1 MRTEHGAIPMQTI
14 REMMAAGYVNG
25 SREEHLQPASI
36 DLSLSDEAYRMRG
49 SYLPRSG
56 ESINEIVK
64 RGTLY
69 KHSWDR
75 PLEVNGTYLVR
86 LNESLALPPGIHASA
101 SNKSS
106 SGRIN
111 LRGRLLADGVPRF
124 DDIPAG
130 YKGGLWIELLPKSFP
145 ILAHPGDRINQMR
158 FFHGDARLSSLE
170 HRIAF
175 DRHSLLRT
183 IDGQRIPSSID
194 NCGRGITMTVD
205 LGSSDLIGWRAK
217 ESAWNI
223 LDTKNFDHNPS
234 DFFEPVAKPED
245 GELVLRPGAFYILAT
260 KEKIITP
267 PSYATEMAAY
277 DPSKGEFRSHFAG
290 FFDPGWGWAEDDTK
304 RGAVG
309 VLEIE
314 TYGQDFVL
322 RDGQPVCLMVY
333 ERMLAAPEKMYGLDL
348 SSNYAFQSGPR
359 LAKWFRK
366 PTSV

>member
-1 MRTEHGAIPMQTI
+1 MRTEYGAIPMQTI
-14 REMMAAGYVNG
+14 REMMGAGYIIG

-36 DLSLSDEAYRMRG
+36 DLSISDEAYRMRG
-49 SYLPRSG
+49 SYLPRSN
-56 ESINEIVK
+56 ESIRDIVK

-69 KHSWDR
+69 KHVWDR
-75 PLEVNGTYLVR
+75 PLEVNSTYLIR
-86 LNESLALPPGIHASA
+86 LNESLALPPGIHATT

-130 YKGGLWIELLPKSFP
+130 YKGSLWIEVLPKSFP

-158 FFHGDARLSSLE
+158 FFHGDARLTSLE
-170 HRIAF
+170 HRITL
-175 DRHSLLRT
+175 DRHGLLRT
-183 IDGQRIPSSID
+183 LDSQRIPASID

-205 LGSSDLIGWRAK
+205 LSSSDLIGWKARD
-217 ESAWNI
+217 SVRNI
-223 LDTKNFDHNPS
+223 LDTKQFDHNPA

-267 PSYATEMAAY
+267 PNYATEMAAY

-290 FFDPGWGWAEDDTK
+290 FFDPGWGWTDDETK
-304 RGAVG
+304 RGAVA
-309 VLEIE
+309 VLEVE

-333 ERMLAAPEKMYGLDL
+333 ERMLVPPEKMYGLDMN
-348 SSNYAFQSGPR
+348 SNYAFQKGPS

-366 PTSV
+366 TPTI

>member
-1 MRTEHGAIPMQTI
+1 MYTEHGAIPMQMI
-14 REMMAAGYVNG
+14 REMAGAGFILG

-56 ESINEIVK
+56 ENIGDIVK
-64 RGTLY
+64 HGSLY
-69 KHSWDR
+69 KHTWDR

-86 LNESLALPPGIHASA
+86 LNESLALPPGVRATT

-124 DDIPAG
+124 DDVPAG

-145 ILAHPGDRINQMR
+145 ILVHPGDRVNQMR
-158 FFHGDARLSSLE
+158 FFHGHARLNALE

-175 DRHSLLRT
+175 DRHGLLRSM
-183 IDGQRIPSSID
+183 DGTRIPFSVN
-194 NCGRGITMTVD
+194 NCDRGITMTVD
-205 LGSSDLIGWRAK
+205 LESNDIIGWKARD
-217 ESAWNI
+217 SAWNI
-223 LDTKNFDHNPS
+223 LDTHNFDHNPS
-234 DFFEPVAKPED
+234 DFFEPVLKPQD
-245 GELVLRPGAFYILAT
+245 GELILKPGTFYILVT
-260 KEKIITP
+260 KEKILTP

-290 FFDPGWGWAEDDTK
+290 FFDPGWGWTDNEEK
-304 RGAVG
+304 RGSAA
-309 VLEIE
+309 VLEVE
-314 TYGQDFVL
+314 TYGQEFVL

-333 ERMLAAPEKMYGLDL
+333 ERMLAPPEKLYGAALK
-348 SSNYAFQSGPR
+348 SNYAFQTGPR
-359 LAKWFRK
+359 LAKWFK
-366 PTSV
+366 Q

>member
-1 MRTEHGAIPMQTI
+1 MRTEHGAIPIQTI
-14 REMMAAGYVNG
+14 REMMAAQYILQGK
-25 SREEHLQPASI
+25 EEHVQPASI
-36 DLSLSDEAYRMRG
+36 DLSLSDEVYRMRG

-56 ESINEIVK
+56 ESIHEIVK
-64 RGTLY
+64 RGALY
-69 KHSWDR
+69 KHTWDR

-86 LNESLALPPGIHASA
+86 LNESLALPPGIHATA

-130 YKGGLWIELLPKSFP
+130 YKGSLWIELLPKSFP
-145 ILAHPGDRINQMR
+145 ILAHTGDRINQMR
-158 FFHGDARLSSLE
+158 FFHGEASLSGLE
-170 HRIAF
+170 HRMAF
-175 DRHSLLRT
+175 DRHALLRA
-183 IDGQRIPSSID
+183 IDGTRIPPSID

-205 LGSSDLIGWRAK
+205 LASAEIIGWKAR

-223 LDTKNFDHNPS
+223 LDTNIFDHNPS
-234 DFFEPVAKPED
+234 DFFEPVLKPTN

-260 KEKIITP
+260 KEKILTP
-267 PSYATEMAAY
+267 PNYATEMAAY

-290 FFDPGWGWAEDDTK
+290 FFDPGWGWTDNEEK
-304 RGAVG
+304 RGSVA
-309 VLEIE
+309 VLEVE

-333 ERMLAAPEKMYGLDL
+333 ERMLAPPEKLYGADL
-348 SSNYAFQSGPR
+348 NSNYAFQTGPR

-366 PTSV
+366 PS